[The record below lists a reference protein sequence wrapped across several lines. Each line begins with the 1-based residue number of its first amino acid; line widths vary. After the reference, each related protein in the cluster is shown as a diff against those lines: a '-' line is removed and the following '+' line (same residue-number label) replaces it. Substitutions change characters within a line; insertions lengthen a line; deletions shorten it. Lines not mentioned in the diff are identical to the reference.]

1 MGNPNNGNSSS
12 NGEKK
17 SDRGSWPLSDNGQRP
32 VSSRPLTPAV
42 NPVYINL
49 GDFDYA
55 A

>member
-32 VSSRPLTPAV
+32 VSSRPPPKPPH
-42 NPVYINL
+42 NPHK
-49 GDFDYA
+49 
-55 A
+55 